1 MSINKTTDTAKK
13 AAAKGRN
20 VELGPAMS
28 GSEIL
33 VACLEREGV
42 DTIFAYP
49 GGASME
55 IHQALTRSRIRTV
68 LPRHEQGGAFAAE
81 GYARATGRVGVCMA
95 TSGPGAT
102 NLVTGIADAYM
113 DSVPLVAITGQVPQS
128 MIGKSAFQETDIYGM
143 TLPVVKHS
151 YLITDVNDIPR
162 ITKEAFH
169 IAQSGRPGPVLIDV
183 PKNIQQARTQP
194 VFPKGVR
201 VRGYNPDRRASDLEL
216 NEIVGLIEKSERPV
230 LYVGGGIITGDASQE
245 LRQFVEATQIPV
257 TTTIMGCGAFPEE
270 HPLSL
275 RWLGMH
281 GAAFANWAVN
291 GEYEPHKNPA
301 DPLKKIVPGA
311 DLLLAFGVRFDDRVT
326 GKVDKF
332 GDGATIVHL
341 DIDASELNKNKVV
354 NLPIVGGVKPALARL
369 VEMLKERPIEKTFG
383 AWHQQLAAWKAKA
396 PFGYVVTEEVI
407 KSQHMRDHLKGR
419 ENEVILP
426 QMAIEMLYELSRGE
440 AIITTGVGQHQMW
453 SAQYYKFKYP
463 RQFLTSAGLGAMGYG
478 YPAALGAKVAFPERQ
493 VVDIDG
499 DGSFLMNVQELATA
513 HIEQIAAKALILNN
527 QHLGMVM
534 QWEDRFYAGNRGH
547 TYLGDPENRQQIY
560 PDYVAMCKSF
570 NVRAER
576 VMYRKDLRAAMQRML
591 DADEAYV
598 LDIIV
603 PYTEHVLPF
612 IPAGRT
618 VADMIWKP

>member
-1 MSINKTTDTAKK
+1 MSKTTTETKTKTSSGA
-13 AAAKGRN
+13 
-20 VELGPAMS
+20 VELGPTMS

-81 GYARATGRVGVCMA
+81 GYARATGRAGVCMA

-113 DSVPLVAITGQVPQS
+113 DSVPLIAITGQVPQA
-128 MIGKSAFQETDIYGM
+128 MIGKGGFQETDIYGM

-151 YLITDVNDIPR
+151 YLVTDINDIPR
-162 ITKEAFH
+162 IVKEAFH
-169 IAQSGRPGPVLIDV
+169 IAQTGRPGPVLIDI
-183 PKNIQQARTQP
+183 PKNVQQARTQP
-194 VFPKGVR
+194 VFPKEAK
-201 VRGYNPDRRASDLEL
+201 VRGYNPDRRASEIEL
-216 NEIVGLIEKSERPV
+216 NEIIGLIEKSERPV
-230 LYVGGGIITGDASQE
+230 LYCGGGIITGNASEE
-245 LRQFVEATQIPV
+245 LFKFAELTGIPV
-257 TTTIMGCGAFPEE
+257 TTTLMGCGAFPET

-281 GAAFANWAVN
+281 GSAFANWAVN
-291 GEYEPHKNPA
+291 GEYEQRKTFTDKMKLIA
-301 DPLKKIVPGA
+301 PGA

-326 GKVDKF
+326 GKVEQF
-332 GDGATIVHL
+332 CAHGTIVHI
-341 DIDASELNKNKVV
+341 DIDPSEINKNKPA
-354 NLPIVGGVKPALARL
+354 NLPIVSDVRYALGRMN
-369 VEMLKERPIEKTFG
+369 EMIQKRALEKKFD
-383 AWHQQLAAWKAKA
+383 AWHKQIDAWKAKA
-396 PFGYVVTEEVI
+396 PFGYNVTEEVM
-407 KSQHMRDHLKGR
+407 KSQHMRDHLTGR
-419 ENEVILP
+419 ESEVILP
-426 QMAIEMLYELSRGE
+426 QMAIEVLYELSKGE

-453 SAQYYKFKYP
+453 AGQFYKFKHA

-478 YPAALGAKVAFPERQ
+478 YPAALGAKVAFPDRE

-513 HIEQIAAKALILNN
+513 HIEKIAAKAIIMNN

-534 QWEDRFYAGNRGH
+534 QWEDRFYAGNRGN
-547 TYLGDPENRQQIY
+547 TYLGDPENRAQIY
-560 PDYVAMCKSF
+560 PDYVAVCNSF
-570 NVRAER
+570 NVKCER
-576 VMYRKDLRAAMQRML
+576 VMYKKDLRAAMQRML
-591 DADEAYV
+591 DAKEPYV
-598 LDIIV
+598 LDVIV

-612 IPAGRT
+612 IPAGKT